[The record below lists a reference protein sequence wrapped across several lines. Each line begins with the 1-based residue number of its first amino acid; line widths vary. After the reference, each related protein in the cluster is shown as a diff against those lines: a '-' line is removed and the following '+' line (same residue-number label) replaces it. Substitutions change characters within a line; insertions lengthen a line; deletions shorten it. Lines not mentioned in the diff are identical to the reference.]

1 MPWHTYSNHS
11 PTLCSAPTSS
21 TTAEME
27 SASRNGGGLPT
38 AHNCIQQQKFESF
51 LESMIVFTCS
61 RLIGVI
67 DAQIVPTEAM
77 NKIVRVVGGTVSRD
91 NSSQHQPLI
100 KVYNLF

>member
-1 MPWHTYSNHS
+1 
-11 PTLCSAPTSS
+11 
-21 TTAEME
+21 
-27 SASRNGGGLPT
+27 
-38 AHNCIQQQKFESF
+38 
-51 LESMIVFTCS
+51 MIVFTCS
-61 RLIGVI
+61 RVIGVI